1 MTEEE
6 QKKDE
11 AVEETVEEEKKETTE
26 AGASKDVE
34 DLDLED
40 VEVISIDLSEFQ
52 GKPLKIEKITKLM
65 VKSAYDENGNYTP
78 NQTRD
83 VMVLKVETES
93 FTEIETK
100 DGKKAVTASRMFNL
114 KQNEETKKW
123 GVSTSE
129 NSKLRAFMNKMK
141 VAKVKDLVGMAVVP
155 VIGKKGYMEFAL

>member
-6 QKKDE
+6 QKKNE

-40 VEVISIDLSEFQ
+40 VEVTSIDLSDFQ
-52 GKPLKIEKITKLM
+52 GKPLKIEKISKLM
-65 VKSAYDENGNYTP
+65 VKSAYDEQGDYTP
-78 NQTRD
+78 NKTRS

-129 NSKLRAFMNKMK
+129 NSKLRAFMNKLK
-141 VAKVKDLVGMAVVP
+141 VTKVKDLVGMAVVP